1 MIIAAYAGTGKTTFA
16 KLYPEAIIDFVSMP
30 YKYELDDEDKRGEAG
45 KANPD
50 NIMRDDWPF
59 NYISAIKQALDSDK
73 ILLIPS
79 EFLVLDILKG
89 EKIPYVLCY
98 PQRDAK
104 EIYRKRFLDRGN
116 TEEFIEIFIDRW
128 DEFIEGLERDSYGQ
142 HIVLKPD
149 QFLSDVI
156 DVSSIKI

>member
-16 KLYPEAIIDFVSMP
+16 ELYPKTVIDFVSMP
-30 YKYELDDEDKRGEAG
+30 YKYVLDDDMSEAC

-59 NYISAIKQALDSDK
+59 NYVSAIKQALDSDK
-73 ILLIPS
+73 ILLIPTDL
-79 EFLVLDILKG
+79 LVLKILQS

-98 PQRDAK
+98 PQKDAR

-116 TEEFIEIFIDRW
+116 TVEFIKVFIDRW
-128 DEFIEGLERDSYGQ
+128 DEFFEGFERDSYGQ
-142 HIVLKPD
+142 HIVLKPG
-149 QFLSDVI
+149 QYLSDVI
-156 DVSSIKI
+156 DISSLRI